1 MVEMK
6 SLICALSIGALTV
19 GWAATEIVGDI
30 PNLEDAN
37 IDTFLTEMYGKRPV
51 ERPSELSF
59 ADLYPPEVFERNP
72 AKGCKRKIDALR
84 KIVVCR
90 YKGPYGE
97 DSFRFTVFIP
107 KAAKGPVPAYVLIC
121 NRNPGYNID
130 PWRDC
135 QSGFWPAEEIVDR
148 GYAAIAFWNDEVA
161 PDCYDKD
168 LAFKA
173 GVFRCFED
181 PAAPRAPDAW
191 GSLSAWAWGASRIM
205 DWIETEPLLD
215 AKHVAVVGH
224 SRGGKTALLAGV
236 TDKRFAMTVSNC
248 SGCGGAKLNHAK
260 DDASEHIKDFFGYK
274 GAASYWY
281 CGNFEKWIGKDGEL
295 PFDQHQ
301 WLSLIAPRLLY
312 VACGSEDDSA
322 SLGGQKLAT
331 DLARPAWGRRCDL
344 DVGFHVREGDHGMTS
359 YDWNKFMDFT
369 DAHGWR
375 QPASERVLADDKLLE
390 ELVRVPSVSTD
401 RTKIAECVHFL
412 RRQLESQGLF
422 CRTETMPD
430 GRRVLFAAN
439 EDTMA
444 PDVLLSAHLDVVPA
458 QTPDL
463 FKPRWENGV
472 LYGRGASDCKEHCV
486 LAARLMRELK
496 GKVSVGCLFGSDEE
510 IGGESTVFM
519 LDRGYGAK
527 KLVIVLDAE
536 QYAITTRSKGVANF
550 VVTQTAAAGHTG
562 GKKKLKNAIQEL
574 MAGYQR
580 LNEIIPETDDG
591 SFRDIMYLANLSG
604 DRERATAAIRVRSP
618 RRGAWDEIEKLVRE
632 TVGGTVVC
640 TEKSDPVELDESA
653 PYLNDFLARMRAK
666 WPDRKIG
673 FHHAGGAT
681 DARHLQRLGLPML
694 ILGVDASGAHTP
706 DERVIWTSMD
716 EHAEL
721 IGLFLKEKYA
731 K

>member
-1 MVEMK
+1 MK
-6 SLICALSIGALTV
+6 REFIAGLSLVAVFAAGAIEPV
-19 GWAATEIVGDI
+19 GEL
-30 PNLEDAN
+30 PKLEDAN
-37 IDTFLTEMYGKRPV
+37 LDTFLTEVYGKRPV
-51 ERPSELSF
+51 ERPAELWFS
-59 ADLYPPEVFERNP
+59 DIYPPETFSRFPE
-72 AKGCKRKIDALR
+72 KGIKRKIDAVR
-84 KIVVCR
+84 RIVICHYR
-90 YKGPYGE
+90 GPYGE
-97 DSFRFTVFIP
+97 GSFRFTVFLP
-107 KAAKGPVPAYVLIC
+107 KDASAKRPVPAFLYVSLSYGS
-121 NRNPGYNID
+121 NDID
-130 PWRDC
+130 PWRF
-135 QSGFWPAEEIVDR
+135 QQNERWPAEEIVDR
-148 GYAAIAFWNDEVA
+148 GYAAVAFAREEVS
-161 PDCYDKD
+161 PECYDAER
-168 LAFKA
+168 AFKE

-181 PAAPRAPDAW
+181 PAKPRPPDAW
-191 GSLSAWAWGASRIM
+191 GALSAWAWAASRVM
-205 DWIETEPLLD
+205 DWIEMCPEID

-248 SGCGGAKLNHAK
+248 SGCGGARLYHVDLPAC
-260 DDASEHIKDFFGYK
+260 EHIHQIRSSV
-274 GAASYWY
+274 SYWFCANY
-281 CGNFEKWIGKDGEL
+281 AKYEHKDTEL

-301 WLSLIAPRLLY
+301 WLSLLAPRLLY
-312 VACGSEDDSA
+312 VASGSLDDWAGPS
-322 SLGGQKLAT
+322 GEKLAT
-331 DLARPAWGRRCDL
+331 DLARPAWGDRGDL
-344 DVGFHVREGDHGMTS
+344 DVGYHLREGRHALTA

-375 QPASERVLADDKLLE
+375 KCAAETVLPDDRLLE
-390 ELVRVPSVSTD
+390 ALIRIPSVSTN
-401 RTKIAECVHFL
+401 RMKVAEAVSFL
-412 RRQLESQGLF
+412 RRQLESQGLH
-422 CRTETMPD
+422 CRTETMPG
-430 GRRVLFAAN
+430 GRQVLFAAN
-439 EDTMA
+439 EETRV
-444 PDVLLSAHLDVVPA
+444 PDVLFSAHLDVVPA

-463 FKPRWENGV
+463 FKPRWENGI

-510 IGGESTVFM
+510 IGGESTAFM

-527 KLVIVLDAE
+527 RHVVVLDAE
-536 QYAITTRSKGVANF
+536 QYAITTRSKGIANF

-562 GKKKLKNAIQEL
+562 GKKKLKNAIREL

-580 LNEIIPETDDG
+580 LNEIIPESDND
-591 SFRDIMYLANLSG
+591 SFCDIMYLANLSG

-632 TVGGTVVC
+632 KVGGTVVC

-694 ILGVDASGAHTP
+694 ILGVDARGAHTP
-706 DERVIWTSMD
+706 TEHVTWASMD

-721 IGLFLKEKYA
+721 IGSYLKEKCA

>member
-1 MVEMK
+1 MVTGVF
-6 SLICALSIGALTV
+6 SAALV
-19 GWAATEIVGDI
+19 AATGILGNL
-30 PNLEDAN
+30 PKLEDAN
-37 IDTFLTEMYGKRPV
+37 LNTFLTEIYGKRPV
-51 ERPSELSF
+51 ERPSEMSF
-59 ADLYPPEVFERNP
+59 AELYPTETFERNP
-72 AKGCKRKIDALR
+72 AKGIGRKIDAIR
-84 KIVVCR
+84 RIMICR
-90 YKGPYGE
+90 YRGPYGE
-97 DSFRFTVFIP
+97 GSFRFTVFQP
-107 KAAKGPVPAYVLIC
+107 KETGRPVPAYILIC
-121 NRNPGYNID
+121 NRNPGYNLD
-130 PWRDC
+130 PWRDL

-161 PDCYDKD
+161 PDCYDRD

-181 PAAPRAPDAW
+181 PSKPRPPDAW
-191 GSLSAWAWGASRIM
+191 GSLSAWAWGASRVL
-205 DWIETEPLLD
+205 DWIETEPSID

-236 TDKRFAMTVSNC
+236 TDRRFAMAVANC
-248 SGCGGAKLNHAK
+248 SGCGGAKLNHA
-260 DDASEHIKDFFGYK
+260 DLPESEHFKSFFNG
-274 GAASYWY
+274 GARASCYWY
-281 CGNFEKWIGKDGEL
+281 CGNFAKWVGKDAEL

-301 WLSLIAPRLLY
+301 WMSLIAPRLLY
-312 VACGSEDDSA
+312 VMSGEKDSSA
-322 SLGGQKLAT
+322 GPAGEELAT
-331 DLARPAWGRRCDL
+331 NLARPAWGERGDL
-344 DVGFHVREGDHGMTS
+344 DVCYHCHAGGHDLTS
-359 YDWNKFMDFT
+359 YDWNRFMDFT

-375 QPASERVLADDKLLE
+375 KRAAEPVLPDDRLLE
-390 ELVRVPSVSTD
+390 ALVRIPSVSND
-401 RTKIAECVHFL
+401 RQKIAECVHFL

-422 CRTETMPD
+422 CRTETMPG
-430 GRRVLFAAN
+430 GRQVLFAAN
-439 EDTMA
+439 EETKT
-444 PDVLLSAHLDVVPA
+444 PDVLFSAHLDVVPA
-458 QTPDL
+458 QTSDL

-496 GKVSVGCLFGSDEE
+496 GRVSVGCLFGSDEE
-510 IGGESTVFM
+510 IGGESTAFM
-519 LDRGYGAK
+519 MEKGYGARK
-527 KLVIVLDAE
+527 FVIVLDAE
-536 QYAITTRSKGVANF
+536 QYAITTRSKGIANF

-562 GKKKLKNAIQEL
+562 GKKKLKNAIREL
-574 MAGYQR
+574 MDGYRR
-580 LNEIIPETDDG
+580 LNEVIPESDDG
-591 SFRDIMYLANLSG
+591 SFRDVMSLENLTG
-604 DRERATAAIRVRSP
+604 DREKATAAIRVRSP

-653 PYLNDFLARMRAK
+653 PYLNDILARMRAK

-673 FHHAGGAT
+673 FYHASGAT

-721 IGLFLKEKYA
+721 IGSFLREEYA